1 MNREPKRWLDD
12 ESAPEGVRALLRGS
26 QRALPIDAGARARVG
41 KLAYATYDGV
51 AISEQPIILAPVGIV
66 SVWLRNAAARLISRI
81 L

>member
-1 MNREPKRWLDD
+1 MMVMNAEHSIHLFRYRHAGAEWQVK
-12 ESAPEGVRALLRGS
+12 
-26 QRALPIDAGARARVG
+26 IDATDADDARVRIG